1 MTSSDSSPTITG
13 LEKVPRKKEY
23 LLRLSDGST
32 IRALEEH
39 LPGFGLVEGSEVDED
54 TLREITASY
63 EYARAREAAMRL
75 LKTRP
80 RTEQELRRRFSRK
93 GFAGKTCD
101 RLIGDL
107 KAEGLIDD
115 RVFARLWIRE
125 KVVRAQSGRRRII
138 SDLRAKGIEEAV
150 VLEEL
155 RLNYDRDREA
165 ENARQVALKRIAKL
179 RNPADGG
186 SRQKTYSFL
195 LRRGFG
201 SDIAQ
206 QAVESA
212 MNSPEVKG
220 RQ

>member
-1 MTSSDSSPTITG
+1 V
-13 LEKVPRKKEY
+13 EKVPRKKEY

-32 IRALEEH
+32 VRALEDH
-39 LPGFGLVEGSEVDED
+39 LPGFGLAEGSEVNED

-63 EYARAREAAMRL
+63 EYAKAREAAMRL

-80 RTEQELRRRFSRK
+80 RTEQELRRRFSRN
-93 GFAGKTCD
+93 GVVGRTCN

-107 KAEGLIDD
+107 KAEGLVDD

-125 KVVRAQSGRRRII
+125 KVARAESGRRRII

-150 VLEEL
+150 VMEEL
-155 RLNYDRDREA
+155 RLNYDRDREM
-165 ENARQVALKRIAKL
+165 ENARQVALKRIRRIRK
-179 RNPADGG
+179 PDDVG
-186 SRQKTYSFL
+186 SRQKAFSFL
-195 LRRGFG
+195 LRRGFE

-212 MNSPEVKG
+212 MDSPELKG
-220 RQ
+220 RR